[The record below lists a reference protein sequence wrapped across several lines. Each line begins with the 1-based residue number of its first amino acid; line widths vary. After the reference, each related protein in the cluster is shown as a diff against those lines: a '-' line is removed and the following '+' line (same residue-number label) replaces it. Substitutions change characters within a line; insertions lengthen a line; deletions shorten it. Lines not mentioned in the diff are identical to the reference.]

1 MVQRSEFSS
10 RRLVLAM
17 SLLLAGCSACGNKS
31 PAPEPAVQ
39 ADEATQ
45 AAEPAPEP
53 AQPGVGLAPDPQG
66 ELNAHLLV
74 GESPNALYDWTKASP
89 DVQEQGLGMVED
101 VVFGQRLFVR
111 MALTGIEGA
120 APFELTGTMILRG
133 PDGRVL
139 HEQAMKAGQDDLNAE
154 APGVVVLLPGMDIV
168 FDPGDAA
175 GTYNIECIAES
186 SHSEHTVVHQL
197 RVAGQ
202 GLQLDPAMAL

>member
-1 MVQRSEFSS
+1 MVQRTELSS

-45 AAEPAPEP
+45 AAA
-53 AQPGVGLAPDPQG
+53 AAPDPQG

-89 DVQEQGLGMVED
+89 EVQEQGLGMVED

-111 MALTGIEGA
+111 MALTGIEVD
-120 APFELTGTMILRG
+120 APFELTGKMLLRG

-139 HEQAMKAGQDDLNAE
+139 HEQDMKADQDDLNAD

-175 GTYNIECIAES
+175 GAYNIECTANS
-186 SHSEHTVVHQL
+186 SHSEHTVIHQL